1 MSNYIGG
8 DDVQQL
14 CDAGEE
20 EFLEIMALVGMASK
34 PLHVRRFQKALQEWV
49 TNPSLFQIP
58 IVPTIC
64 SNDTPFLSCSPRLL
78 SITPSHPPI
87 LQRNTVASPENS
99 RPMYSPSPGVPES
112 SCGSNSSAPNASP
125 IHNTS
130 NNSNSKTTATAT
142 STTTNNIRP
151 YSPVPATNC
160 PPSSGSSPSSVNCS
174 PVQVTPCL
182 LEAQIQRLASA
193 AERLSKHLPQLE
205 PKPHNTKK
213 KMCKDLEAVMM
224 MPENDPRRMEEIRKY
239 AAIYG
244 RFDCKRKPEKPLTL
258 HEVHTKTFITTRST
272 LNAIYEN
279 CTPGKRRAFLQ
290 AEKRARI

>member
-1 MSNYIGG
+1 MMYLVSGG

-49 TNPSLFQIP
+49 TNPTIFQIP
-58 IVPTIC
+58 IVPSIC
-64 SNDTPFLSCSPRLL
+64 STDSPFLPCSPRLL
-78 SITPSHPPI
+78 TLTSTHPPTV
-87 LQRNTVASPENS
+87 LQRTTVASPENN

-112 SCGSNSSAPNASP
+112 SCGSNSSAQNASP
-125 IHNTS
+125 IHNPS
-130 NNSNSKTTATAT
+130 NNLTNLKTTATAT
-142 STTTNNIRP
+142 STTANTPNANNSRS
-151 YSPVPATNC
+151 YSPVPMNTC

-174 PVQVTPCL
+174 PVQVTPSL
-182 LEAQIQRLASA
+182 LDAQIQRLSA
-193 AERLSKHLPQLE
+193 AAEKLSKHLPQLE

-258 HEVHTKTFITTRST
+258 HEVHTKMH
-272 LNAIYEN
+272 
-279 CTPGKRRAFLQ
+279 K
-290 AEKRARI
+290 